1 MKAYLFSYSNHCLPW
16 QAQAVLNDT
25 NAVVTWAQPLPNAA
39 VLVSNLDVQ
48 DLAATFRRRLGET
61 WFLITELNAETV
73 DGFLPANLWSF
84 INNAQATWQSQHPGT
99 ALTAS

>member
-1 MKAYLFSYSNHCLPW
+1 MKTYLFSYSNLCPPW
-16 QAQAVLNDT
+16 QAHAVLNDT

-48 DLAATFRRRLGET
+48 DLAAVFRRRLGET
-61 WFLITELNAETV
+61 WFLITELNAGTV

-84 INNAQATWQSQHPGT
+84 INSAQATWQPQFPGT